1 MVRLSSSAEVQ
12 ALLASARDIG
22 VFAYTLRRGPMLSG
36 LEAAARRGAH
46 VSVRLEGTPFGDPD
60 GSFARANRRIADE
73 LARCGVDARLAHTG
87 ADSAQQA
94 PLHAKAVVADGRLFL
109 DDRNWGRSDFVV
121 CDGDRGDVR
130 AVRDALEE
138 DAPSIRRPAFAFA
151 KRDALASEAR
161 LLCSAQADD
170 DVIVESES
178 FGNDNPVYAALEAL
192 AKGGATP
199 RLLVSSREA
208 ASNRREQNALE
219 RLSRDG
225 VAVRLCPDSEKFALA
240 GRRAWI
246 GSANASPAFGHP
258 DMIDWGLRTDDRT
271 IVAAARDR
279 VEARWNAASPLKA
292 DR

>member
-12 ALLASARDIG
+12 SVLASAHAIG

-73 LARCGVDARLAHTG
+73 LAKCGVDARLAHAG
-87 ADSAQQA
+87 ADAARQA
-94 PLHAKAVVADGRLFL
+94 PLHAKAIVADGRLFL
-109 DDRNWGRSDFVV
+109 DDRNWGRNDFVV
-121 CDGDRGDVR
+121 CDGNRGDVR

-138 DAPSIRRPAFAFA
+138 DAPSVRRPAFAFA
-151 KRDALASEAR
+151 KRDALAGEAG
-161 LLCSAQADD
+161 LLRSAEHGD

-178 FGNDNPVYAALEAL
+178 FGNDNPVYVALEAL

-208 ASNRREQNALE
+208 ASNRKERNALE

-225 VAVRLCPDSEKFALA
+225 VAVRLCSDSEKFALA
-240 GRRAWI
+240 GRRAWV

-258 DMIDWGLRTDDRT
+258 DMIDWGLRTEDRG
-271 IVAAARDR
+271 IVDAARDR
-279 VEARWNAASPLKA
+279 VEARWRSARPLKV
-292 DR
+292 DG